1 MNDKDF
7 EAVILDDP
15 WEEDDDPEVKQKIA
29 EIIDSNG
36 KLLSGPQRCNAARML
51 RHGGFKVAYVSPF
64 AGHVLG
70 NAIQPPIIRAELI
83 LNSLLQLDCIPD
95 SILEEI
101 AQLKEDLWRIGQS
114 YCVRED
120 FDKNKEFCDD

>member
-1 MNDKDF
+1 MSNKD
-7 EAVILDDP
+7 EVEVIIDDL

-51 RHGGFKVAYVSPF
+51 RDGGFQVAYVSHF

-83 LNSLLQLDCIPD
+83 QDSLLRIGGIPE
-95 SILEEI
+95 SILKEI
-101 AQLKEDLWRIGQS
+101 AQLREDLWRIGQS

-120 FDKNKEFCDD
+120 FGKKDVDR

>member
-7 EAVILDDP
+7 EVEVIIDDP

-36 KLLSGPQRCNAARML
+36 KLLSGPHCKN
-51 RHGGFKVAYVSPF
+51 GEGFQVAYVSPF

-83 LNSLLQLDCIPD
+83 QDSLLQLDCIPD

-101 AQLKEDLWRIGQS
+101 AQLRDDLWRIGQS
-114 YCVRED
+114 YCIRENFKD
-120 FDKNKEFCDD
+120 ADR